1 MLSRLKST
9 VKGALG
15 LVRGRAPAPPA
26 PPPAARTEA
35 PKPAS
40 AARVEPPK
48 PAPRVEPPKPVEAA
62 KPAPAPKV
70 EAKPEPKVEPKVEAK
85 PEPAPKA
92 EAKPEPKVG
101 PKVEAKPESKVEARP
116 TKKESVA
123 AKAAAAAKAPPPPAP
138 AAKADEEESE
148 DAAAKA
154 KNLAAAA
161 AAAAAGK
168 VKGRMV
174 IADMHSTDVE
184 SYIARAKANGR
195 DPATYVV
202 GHEGLNVLDDGT
214 KFWGPVNN
222 SSSRAKAQ
230 GQVLTIDQEECISCG
245 TCVEQ
250 TNRVF
255 YLPADGKATPIA
267 QDGPMDLIEDAIEAC
282 PVTCIAWMDG
292 EEAVEKGL
300 ATGIGEDW
308 SHVVPE
314 H

>member
-15 LVRGRAPAPPA
+15 IVRGRAPAA
-26 PPPAARTEA
+26 PTPTARTEA
-35 PKPAS
+35 PRPAP
-40 AARVEPPK
+40 AARVEAPRPVAKPPEPPKPLAVEPPK
-48 PAPRVEPPKPVEAA
+48 PLALEAP
-62 KPAPAPKV
+62 KPAPA
-70 EAKPEPKVEPKVEAK
+70 
-85 PEPAPKA
+85 A
-92 EAKPEPKVG
+92 EAKPEPK
-101 PKVEAKPESKVEARP
+101 
-116 TKKESVA
+116 KESLA
-123 AKAAAAAKAPPPPAP
+123 ARAAAAAKAPVVAAP
-138 AAKADEEESE
+138 ATKVAAEEHDHHEEEASQG
-148 DAAAKA
+148 

-202 GHEGLNVLDDGT
+202 GGEGVNELGDGT

-222 SSSRAKAQ
+222 SSSRSKAE

-282 PVTCIAWMDG
+282 PVTCIAWMEG
-292 EEAVEKGL
+292 EQAVDRGL